1 MAKALARVRYG
12 TSSWS
17 AKGWSETFY
26 PPGTKPA
33 DQLAYYATQ
42 FETVEADNTYYR
54 VPSRSMVQ
62 GWARKTPAGFTL
74 AAKFPRSIVHGGD
87 AEKPDASR
95 VLVREH
101 VARDVDDF
109 LGAMSEL
116 GDKCGPL
123 VLQFPYFN
131 LAAFKSV
138 APFLERLDPFLAA
151 LPKGFRYGVEVRNKN
166 WLVPELTDVLRRHG
180 VALVLVDLLYMPH
193 PTEVAKR
200 MSVVTADFSYVRLI
214 GDRNAVEA
222 LTTTFERVVVDQSE
236 RLSRWAEFLR
246 ELQDQVKE
254 IGVYANNHFAGH
266 GPTTI
271 RELRKR
277 VERGHA

>member
-17 AKGWSETFY
+17 AKGWAGTFY
-26 PPGTKPA
+26 PAGTKPV

-101 VARDVDDF
+101 VARDVEDF

-116 GDKCGPL
+116 GNKCGPL

-131 LAAFKSV
+131 LSAFASV
-138 APFLERLDPFLAA
+138 APFLERLEPFLAS
-151 LPKGFRYGVEVRNKN
+151 LPKDFRYGVEVRNKN
-166 WLVPELTDVLRRHG
+166 WLVPELTDVLRRHRA
-180 VALVLVDLLYMPH
+180 ALVLVDLLYMPH
-193 PTEVAKR
+193 PIEVAKR
-200 MSVVTADFSYVRLI
+200 MSLVTADFSYLRLI
-214 GDRNAVEA
+214 GDRKAVEA
-222 LTTTFERVVVDQSE
+222 LTTTFDRVVVDQSE
-236 RLSRWAEFLR
+236 RLSRWAEFIR
-246 ELQDQVKE
+246 ELQEEVKE

-277 VERGHA
+277 VEAARA